1 MREKIEKIINEA
13 AEGGINLHS
22 ETARAML
29 VEKLMIAFGYY
40 ILENKAFV
48 EENTING

>member
-1 MREKIEKIINEA
+1 MREKIQQIIDEA

-22 ETARAML
+22 EVARAML

-40 ILENKAFV
+40 ILENKLF
-48 EENTING
+48 EEDMING